1 MGEFHKGRAGGF
13 FAKRQAP
20 IMKFDYD
27 TVGHAYQQ
35 GIVLHEFG
43 HALGHV
49 HMVNSSNSIMSYSP
63 NARNNFVDG
72 EIDAI
77 TGHTDDATILT
88 GVYGFLLHKCISVCD
103 IAGLPS
109 EN

>member
-43 HALGHV
+43 HALGRV

-77 TGHTDDATILT
+77 IRA
-88 GVYGFLLHKCISVCD
+88 YR
-103 IAGLPS
+103 
-109 EN
+109 